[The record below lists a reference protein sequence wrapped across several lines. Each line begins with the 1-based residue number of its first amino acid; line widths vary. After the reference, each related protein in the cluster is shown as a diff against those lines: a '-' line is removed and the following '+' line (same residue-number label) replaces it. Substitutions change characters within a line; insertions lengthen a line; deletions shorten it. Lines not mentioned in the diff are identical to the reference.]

1 MRFTC
6 IAVPD
11 NEGIAATAIVP
22 QTLCQWR
29 TNWGSGYGVHNDPP
43 RRWAVSGYRRF
54 SHRGAGRGR
63 VGVLS
68 DINLQA
74 KLEEKLGLEGYPE
87 YRILG
92 ACNPPLAEQGL
103 DAERDLGT
111 LLPCNVV
118 VYEADDGDVVVSAVD
133 PQTLL
138 GVVDNP
144 DLDGI
149 AGDVRDRF
157 DRVLDDVAAEY

>member
-1 MRFTC
+1 MNLGVAMDYTMTRRVDGPFQDIVDSTTE
-6 IAVPD
+6 ALEE
-11 NEGIAATAIVP
+11 EG
-22 QTLCQWR
+22 
-29 TNWGSGYGVHNDPP
+29 
-43 RRWAVSGYRRF
+43 F
-54 SHRGAGRGR
+54 
-63 VGVLS
+63 GVLS

-74 KLEEKLGLEGYPE
+74 KLKEKLGLEGYPE

-118 VYEADDGDVVVSAVD
+118 IYEDDGDVVVSAVD

-157 DRVLDDVAAEY
+157 DRVLDNVAAEY

>member
-1 MRFTC
+1 MDYTMTRRVDGPFQDIVDST
-6 IAVPD
+6 IEALEE
-11 NEGIAATAIVP
+11 EG
-22 QTLCQWR
+22 
-29 TNWGSGYGVHNDPP
+29 
-43 RRWAVSGYRRF
+43 F
-54 SHRGAGRGR
+54 
-63 VGVLS
+63 GVLS

-74 KLEEKLGLEGYPE
+74 KLKEKLGLEGYPE

-118 VYEADDGDVVVSAVD
+118 IYEDDDGDVVVSAVD

>member
-1 MRFTC
+1 MEYTMTRRVDGPFQDVVDSVVE
-6 IAVPD
+6 ALEE
-11 NEGIAATAIVP
+11 EG
-22 QTLCQWR
+22 
-29 TNWGSGYGVHNDPP
+29 
-43 RRWAVSGYRRF
+43 F
-54 SHRGAGRGR
+54 
-63 VGVLS
+63 GVLS

-74 KLEEKLGLEGYPE
+74 KLEEKLDLEGYPE

-103 DAERDLGT
+103 DAERDLGA

-118 VYEADDGDVVVSAVD
+118 VYEADDGDVVVSAVE

-138 GVVDNP
+138 SVVDNP
-144 DLDGI
+144 NLDDI
-149 AGDVRDRF
+149 AGDVHDRF

>member
-1 MRFTC
+1 MSYTM
-6 IAVPD
+6 
-11 NEGIAATAIVP
+11 T
-22 QTLCQWR
+22 
-29 TNWGSGYGVHNDPP
+29 
-43 RRWAVSGYRRF
+43 RRVDGPFQDVVDTTVEALEAEEF
-54 SHRGAGRGR
+54 
-63 VGVLS
+63 GVLS

-74 KLEEKLGLEGYPE
+74 KLEEKLDLEGYPE

-118 VYEADDGDVVVSAVD
+118 VYEDDGDVVVSAVD
-133 PQTLL
+133 PEMLL
-138 GVVDNP
+138 GIVDNSE
-144 DLDGI
+144 LDSIGE
-149 AGDVRDRF
+149 DVRERF